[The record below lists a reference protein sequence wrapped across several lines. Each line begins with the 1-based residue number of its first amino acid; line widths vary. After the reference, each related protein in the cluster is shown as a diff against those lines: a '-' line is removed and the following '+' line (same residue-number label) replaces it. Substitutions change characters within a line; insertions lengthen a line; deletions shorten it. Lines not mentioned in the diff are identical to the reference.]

1 MAAAFDEL
9 DLPDLEKHLFT
20 TLYLDVSIPALEA
33 HTRFGLKVAPSEHQQ
48 IFDSVDKLVKGLF
61 KELDVVSLGGL
72 ECQRDYLGLRDRA
85 ARSFQEWQDIVDEW
99 KGSLLTR
106 LEDLGKELV
115 ELRKNDHHM
124 RQILD
129 EKEATIAEL
138 NHEKRKLKRD
148 LRNAR
153 RSIGDKVTVTPGGSS
168 VMGFFAKTFS
178 NKMSQESLTDG
189 RSSIAD
195 TVKAGISSV
204 PFLRKLSSQDVGVTG
219 ILPGEVGDV
228 LQDTGGLSEEE
239 GSPASPASLRSHSME
254 MSDAAVQADAKGV
267 AVSHVGIQ
275 CYLRSY
281 DFNSAILTH
290 RRSIG

>member
-1 MAAAFDEL
+1 MAFDEL

-72 ECQRDYLGLRDRA
+72 ECQRDYLGLRDRV

-106 LEDLGKELV
+106 LEDLGNELV

-124 RQILD
+124 RQMLD

-153 RSIGDKVTVTPGGSS
+153 RWVGDKVTAPATPGGSS

-178 NKMSQESLTDG
+178 SKMSQESVGD
-189 RSSIAD
+189 RSSMAD

-204 PFLRKLSSQDVGVTG
+204 PFLRKLSSQEVGITS

-228 LQDTGGLSEEE
+228 LQDTSLSEE
-239 GSPASPASLRSHSME
+239 GSPASLRSHHSVE
-254 MSDAAVQADAKGV
+254 MFDAAVQADAKGV

-281 DFNSAILTH
+281 DFNSATLKQ
-290 RRSIG
+290 RRSIS

>member
-1 MAAAFDEL
+1 MSKNAPL
-9 DLPDLEKHLFT
+9 HLPTLF
-20 TLYLDVSIPALEA
+20 LSP
-33 HTRFGLKVAPSEHQQ
+33 
-48 IFDSVDKLVKGLF
+48 
-61 KELDVVSLGGL
+61 
-72 ECQRDYLGLRDRA
+72 ECQRDYLGLRDRV

-115 ELRKNDHHM
+115 EMRKNDHHM
-124 RQILD
+124 RQMLD

-148 LRNAR
+148 LRSAR
-153 RSIGDKVTVTPGGSS
+153 KSGDKVNATPGAGSS

-178 NKMSQESLTDG
+178 NQMSKDSLADG

-204 PFLRKLSSQDVGVTG
+204 PFLRKLSSHEVSGVTG
-219 ILPGEVGDV
+219 IVPGEVGDV
-228 LQDTGGLSEEE
+228 LQDTSLSEEE
-239 GSPASPASLRSHSME
+239 GSQASLPSHHSME
-254 MSDAAVQADAKGV
+254 TSDAAVQADAKGV

-281 DFNSAILTH
+281 DFNSAVTH
-290 RRSIG
+290 RRSIS